1 MSELERSHIAQAILA
16 YLAEN
21 PDAQDTLA
29 GIAEWWLLEQQIKTQ
44 TAMVKEVLAELV
56 SGELLLERK
65 SPDSQVHYRINSG
78 KLKEIKAM
86 LEQKSASLR
95 RD

>member
-1 MSELERSHIAQAILA
+1 MSELGRSHIAQAILA

-29 GIAEWWLLEQQIKTQ
+29 GIAKWWLLEQQIKTQ
-44 TAMVKEVLAELV
+44 TATVKEVLAELV
-56 SGELLLERK
+56 SGELILERK
-65 SPDSQVHYRINSG
+65 GKDSQVHYRINSG
-78 KLKEIKAM
+78 KLKEIKVM
-86 LEQKSASLR
+86 LEQKSASLL

>member
-44 TAMVKEVLAELV
+44 TATVKEVLAELV
-56 SGELLLERK
+56 SGELILERK
-65 SPDSQVHYRINSG
+65 GQDSQIHYRINSG
-78 KLKEIKAM
+78 KLKEIKVM
-86 LEQKSASLR
+86 LEEKSASLR
-95 RD
+95 HD

>member
-1 MSELERSHIAQAILA
+1 MSELGRSHIAQAILA

-56 SGELLLERK
+56 SGELILERK
-65 SPDSQVHYRINSG
+65 GHDSQVHYRINSG
-78 KLKEIKAM
+78 KLEEIKVM
-86 LEQKSASLR
+86 LEQKSGQLR
-95 RD
+95 PD